1 MLWRSTHL
9 GRARSRRDFH
19 IDGSVVDQWIG
30 LLGSSLSRLMSRLGT
45 RATAGF
51 PAFHYRDLRVLG
63 LGSALGSLGQF
74 GEVIA
79 LGWLVLDRTDSPFM
93 VGLAFSLQALPSL
106 FGIPAGALADSVDRR
121 RLLPLSPNPP
131 KEGLG
136 DSP

>member
-63 LGSALGSLGQF
+63 LGSALGSFGQF

-79 LGWLVLDRTDSPFM
+79 LGWLVLAN
-93 VGLAFSLQALPSL
+93 GLALHGRSRIQ
-106 FGIPAGALADSVDRR
+106 PAGAAQLVRYPGGRSG
-121 RLLPLSPNPP
+121 
-131 KEGLG
+131 GLG
-136 DSP
+136 R